1 MKRILLCL
9 LLLLLTT
16 GCTAEYNLTI
26 DDLENFTYEE
36 TGYIRT
42 SNLEEISTIYDSEW
56 PTVAYTDSD
65 YDSEAP
71 TKFPDEEYYEVES
84 SKIGE
89 IYQVKYHYTFLSN
102 RFNDSVGVKTGF
114 YDFKKTKNTEENTT
128 TLDTGKFYYEKFPD
142 LEKLTI
148 NLTVNN
154 PVVSHNADEVNGNVY
169 TWVLTPENFSTARLI
184 LTYQNNATTEDTDQT
199 RFIIVTILFL
209 GFMIFIIV
217 ASFLN
222 KKKNSQK

>member
-1 MKRILLCL
+1 MKRIILCVF
-9 LLLLLTT
+9 LLLLTT

-36 TGYIRT
+36 TGYIKT
-42 SNLEEISTIYDSEW
+42 SNLEEISTIYNSEW
-56 PTVAYTDSD
+56 PTTAYTDGD

-71 TKFPDEEYYEVES
+71 TRFPDEEYYEVES

-89 IYQVKYHYTFLSN
+89 IYQVKYHYTFPSE
-102 RFNDSVGVKTGF
+102 RFNDSTGVHTGF
-114 YDFKKTKNTEENTT
+114 YDFKKTVDEEANTT

-142 LEKLTI
+142 LEKLTV

-154 PVVSHNADEVNGNVY
+154 SVVSHNADEVNGNVY
-169 TWVLTPENFSTARLI
+169 TWVFTPENFSTARLT
-184 LTYQNNATTEDTDQT
+184 LTYQNKETNEEEDQT
-199 RFIIVTILFL
+199 RFLIGTILFL
-209 GFMIFIIV
+209 GFMIFILV

-222 KKKNSQK
+222 KKKKSQK